1 MSFDRNVSTLLSGWM
16 GMRKVSYQPIPFPY
30 IQALHWFLFIWMII
44 ADLTLLKT
52 FTHPAAY
59 VIVMTLAAIG
69 LYALEEMAA
78 EIEDPFGDDLN
89 DLATEVFEKGL
100 RRDGLL
106 VL

>member
-1 MSFDRNVSTLLSGWM
+1 
-16 GMRKVSYQPIPFPY
+16 
-30 IQALHWFLFIWMII
+30 MII

-100 RRDGLL
+100 RRDGIPHHDTPSLSSRHCGPLSGL
-106 VL
+106 VQGCLC